1 MVCRKGAEMERNS
14 DVREMEPVKCRV
26 TEVTSLQDSGMLVSF
41 QHGELIPEEA
51 HKMKCEL
58 YANRRTGERVV
69 RVAVN
74 GDNVFSGSVPAAGS
88 QLAWNLIA
96 IRNKR
101 TNKVQLVPATSIMLS
116 PVSRVVEKTSSV
128 SVVTQEDKDRL
139 RMKFGSKRQQRLLEN
154 YMRMRTD
161 ADALKDR
168 LKGVIDSVSVE
179 EDHLQ
184 PVVTASDQGYL
195 PPINRD
201 AATVDDVYN
210 LHDIVS
216 AEELASLKEQASSTL
231 KEPQKEMF
239 SKFFWDTLPNM
250 LKFGNNQQV
259 VEGVCAL
266 VYADLLIKFLNISV
280 KSLQRQ
286 KYVICPYSE
295 VINSKIINTFTLKSP
310 NGRLRPNSLKDKALC
325 HLIVLGLLLTQF
337 KLDLEPLSQVLAIS
351 VKRLQQFSSQ
361 VGAVSSSRASSTVVL
376 KLPLPPLK
384 QPQTMIKKKNKY

>member
-1 MVCRKGAEMERNS
+1 
-14 DVREMEPVKCRV
+14 
-26 TEVTSLQDSGMLVSF
+26 
-41 QHGELIPEEA
+41 
-51 HKMKCEL
+51 
-58 YANRRTGERVV
+58 
-69 RVAVN
+69 
-74 GDNVFSGSVPAAGS
+74 
-88 QLAWNLIA
+88 
-96 IRNKR
+96 
-101 TNKVQLVPATSIMLS
+101 MLS

-231 KEPQKEMF
+231 KEPQKEM
-239 SKFFWDTLPNM
+239 
-250 LKFGNNQQV
+250 
-259 VEGVCAL
+259 
-266 VYADLLIKFLNISV
+266 
-280 KSLQRQ
+280 
-286 KYVICPYSE
+286 
-295 VINSKIINTFTLKSP
+295 
-310 NGRLRPNSLKDKALC
+310 
-325 HLIVLGLLLTQF
+325 
-337 KLDLEPLSQVLAIS
+337 
-351 VKRLQQFSSQ
+351 
-361 VGAVSSSRASSTVVL
+361 
-376 KLPLPPLK
+376 
-384 QPQTMIKKKNKY
+384 

>member
-41 QHGELIPEEA
+41 QHGELNPEEA